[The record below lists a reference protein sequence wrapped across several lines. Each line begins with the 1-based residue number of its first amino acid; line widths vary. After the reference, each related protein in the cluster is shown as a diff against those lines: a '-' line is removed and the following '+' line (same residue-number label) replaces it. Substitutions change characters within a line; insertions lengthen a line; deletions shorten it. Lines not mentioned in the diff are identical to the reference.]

1 MKTIQSFEPEW
12 SDKDEAAVAAA
23 IQASGG
29 AEASSS
35 SKAASHPPLT
45 TPLLAWSEDELKA
58 LAVADGQ
65 GAYRGKQ
72 LYDALTSGATSLE
85 TATSLP
91 KAWRESLAARGAVTG
106 RSSIHAVAT
115 SSDGTTKFLLRLAD
129 GHVVECVG
137 IPERLKKGEAP
148 GPASHRRL
156 TVCISSQVGCPMR
169 CAFCATGRG
178 GFARNL
184 AAHEIWEQVLHAS
197 THFGPAGFRVSN
209 IVLMGMGEPLLNLR
223 AVVPAVQA
231 LTGRLGIGARK
242 ITVSTV
248 GVPQAIARLGAALGG
263 LQVTLAVSIH
273 APTQALREALVPS
286 AKAYPL
292 AALLSDCETY
302 FSLTGRRVTF
312 EYALLAGVN
321 DAPEHASALAR
332 LLRRPG
338 LRSHINVIPFNP
350 VEGAPFSAP
359 SRAAATA
366 FAAAVE
372 AGGIPA
378 SVRTP
383 RGQDAAAACGQLRN
397 EHQKTPL
404 GEGVVAAAAV

>member
-1 MKTIQSFEPEW
+1 MKNSR
-12 SDKDEAAVAAA
+12 
-23 IQASGG
+23 
-29 AEASSS
+29 
-35 SKAASHPPLT
+35 
-45 TPLLAWSEDELKA
+45 PLLLCPSPLSPHHP
-58 LAVADGQ
+58 Q
-65 GAYRGKQ
+65 PAYRGKQ
-72 LYDALTSGATSLE
+72 LYDALTSGVTSLA

-91 KAWRESLAARGAVTG
+91 KAWRESLMERGAVTG
-106 RSSIHAVAT
+106 RSAVHAVST
-115 SSDGTTKFLLRLAD
+115 STDGTTKFLLRLVD
-129 GHVVECVG
+129 GHVIECVG
-137 IPERLKKGEAP
+137 IPERLKKGEIP
-148 GPASHRRL
+148 SPNTPRRL

-184 AAHEIWEQVLHAS
+184 ASHEIWEQALHAA

-209 IVLMGMGEPLLNLR
+209 IVLMGMGEPLLNLK
-223 AVVPAVQA
+223 AVVPALTA
-231 LTGRLGIGARK
+231 LTGRLGVGARK
-242 ITVSTV
+242 VTVSTV

-292 AALLSDCETY
+292 AALLADCETY
-302 FSLTGRRVTF
+302 FNLTGRRVTF

-321 DAPEHASALAR
+321 DAPEHAAGLAR

-338 LRSHINVIPFNP
+338 LRSHVNVIPFNP
-350 VEGAPFSAP
+350 VDGAPFSAP

-372 AGGIPA
+372 AGGVPS

-404 GEGVVAAAAV
+404 NGGVVVAA